1 MARKKKFDGGK
12 STKEYTQ
19 AYLKEQGE
27 KALEDAKNL
36 EQIQINEGKV
46 WIKEGKAMVLRSITN

>member
-27 KALEDAKNL
+27 KALLDARNL
-36 EQIQINEGKV
+36 EKIQINEGKV